1 VYSLRL
7 RGYATNTSQLNII
20 PQNLPNCNRF
30 QKNILTFFKIFC
42 EIYFTRIAAMRSG
55 SGVTYAV

>member
-20 PQNLPNCNRF
+20 SQGYNYCNRF
-30 QKNILTFFKIFC
+30 
-42 EIYFTRIAAMRSG
+42 
-55 SGVTYAV
+55 

>member
-20 PQNLPNCNRF
+20 PQSLTNCNRF
-30 QKNILTFFKIFC
+30 
-42 EIYFTRIAAMRSG
+42 
-55 SGVTYAV
+55 